1 MDKGWGLTLD
11 SDSLGFFLN
20 NNNNS
25 NNKRPPQP
33 HPQHNHHNKRSI
45 SLDNTMF
52 PVNLGRRDYHHQHHH
67 EPAAAAAAS
76 SPPSDHVETRRA
88 VVDEVDFFAKKPR
101 LASEDA
107 DHHDR
112 DDDASKTNRV
122 SVKKENS
129 LGEAPSRPDLDVN
142 VCSLIY
148 FHFFFKCIII
158 NLSL

>member
-1 MDKGWGLTLD
+1 
-11 SDSLGFFLN
+11 
-20 NNNNS
+20 
-25 NNKRPPQP
+25 
-33 HPQHNHHNKRSI
+33 
-45 SLDNTMF
+45 MF
-52 PVNLGRRDYHHQHHH
+52 PVNLGSRDYHHQHH

-142 VCSLIY
+142 VSSLIY
-148 FHFFFKCIII
+148 FYFFFFFFLKSITI

>member
-1 MDKGWGLTLD
+1 
-11 SDSLGFFLN
+11 
-20 NNNNS
+20 
-25 NNKRPPQP
+25 
-33 HPQHNHHNKRSI
+33 
-45 SLDNTMF
+45 MF

-142 VCSLIY
+142 VSSLIY
-148 FHFFFKCIII
+148 FHFFLKCIFI

>member
-1 MDKGWGLTLD
+1 
-11 SDSLGFFLN
+11 
-20 NNNNS
+20 
-25 NNKRPPQP
+25 
-33 HPQHNHHNKRSI
+33 
-45 SLDNTMF
+45 MF
-52 PVNLGRRDYHHQHHH
+52 PVNLGRRDYHHHHH
-67 EPAAAAAAS
+67 EPAAAS

-112 DDDASKTNRV
+112 DDDASKTNKV

-142 VCSLIY
+142 VSSLIY
-148 FHFFFKCIII
+148 FHFFFSFLKCIII
-158 NLSL
+158 NLSI